1 LRAASDNRNE
11 IRLATLT
18 CVSGIPGGGAQM
30 QNLVHQCWPLMQSQ
44 GSLSEAVCVYSSS
57 PVSESTRPQNAA
69 PLENALV
76 EQPLLA
82 QSLEFFPLE
91 PSITREPRIRP
102 ADDEH
107 EPACLQGK

>member
-1 LRAASDNRNE
+1 M
-11 IRLATLT
+11 RLLTLT

-69 PLENALV
+69 LLENALV
-76 EQPLLA
+76 GCFRWNPVA
-82 QSLEFFPLE
+82 FFPLE
-91 PSITREPRIRP
+91 PSNTREPRIRP
-102 ADDEH
+102 AEDEH